1 MVKNLAARG
10 GGPGLRRPMRFKDNT
25 HGRPLQRAIAPSAT
39 PVLQFGRTITA
50 YVEELAP
57 MTPPDEQSRIT
68 PAIED
73 YLKAIYTL
81 QQQGAVT
88 TSLLGEQRGSKP
100 GSVTGMVKK
109 LAEMHLVR
117 HTPYQGVELT
127 DAGERIAL
135 EVIRHHRLLELYL
148 VEALGYSWDEVHEE
162 AEKLEHHISEKLEA
176 RIAARLGHPTLDPHG
191 DPIPSVEGRLPPSD
205 NLRLADLQV
214 SERARVVR
222 MHDQSAD
229 RLRYLADLGLVPGA
243 SVEITASAP
252 FDGPLSLRIGVAIYA
267 LDRRMARAIEVERAD
282 LP

>member
-1 MVKNLAARG
+1 
-10 GGPGLRRPMRFKDNT
+10 
-25 HGRPLQRAIAPSAT
+25 
-39 PVLQFGRTITA
+39 
-50 YVEELAP
+50 
-57 MTPPDEQSRIT
+57 MTSPDDQGRIT

-73 YLKAIYTL
+73 YLKAIYML

-109 LAEMHLVR
+109 LAEMNLVR

-127 DAGERIAL
+127 PSGERIAL

-176 RIAARLGHPTLDPHG
+176 RIAAHLGHPTIDPHG
-191 DPIPSVEGRLPPSD
+191 DPIPTPDGLLPHSD
-205 NLRLADLQV
+205 DLRLSDLQV
-214 SERARVVR
+214 DERARIVR
-222 MHDQSAD
+222 MRDQSAE

-243 SVEITASAP
+243 AVEITASAP
-252 FDGPLSLRIGVAIYA
+252 FDGPLSLRVGATTYA
-267 LDRRMARAIEVERAD
+267 LDRRMARTIEVERVEHV
-282 LP
+282 

>member
-1 MVKNLAARG
+1 M
-10 GGPGLRRPMRFKDNT
+10 
-25 HGRPLQRAIAPSAT
+25 
-39 PVLQFGRTITA
+39 
-50 YVEELAP
+50 
-57 MTPPDEQSRIT
+57 
-68 PAIED
+68 ED

-109 LAEMHLVR
+109 LAEMNLVR

-127 DAGERIAL
+127 AAGERVAL

-176 RIAARLGHPTLDPHG
+176 RIAAHLGHPTFDPHG
-191 DPIPSVEGRLPPSD
+191 DPIPSLEGELPQSD
-205 NLRLADLQV
+205 DLRLADLKV
-214 SERARVVR
+214 AERARIVR
-222 MHDQSAD
+222 MRDQSAE

-243 SVEITASAP
+243 AVEVTASAP
-252 FDGPLSLRIGVAIYA
+252 FDGPVSLRVGQATHA
-267 LDRRMARAIEVERAD
+267 LDRRMARTIEVERSEG
-282 LP
+282 